1 MTPGSPD
8 LSVLTALVAAV
19 SAGTAAWLAI
29 PLGKDGPPGRLSGGV
44 PGHVGARTHGP
55 GGSPGSGAAGRPGAP
70 GYARRTGADAS
81 DEEDLLGR
89 HRLVVSLLG
98 GTAPVLL
105 VGGVVGVVGGAVA
118 AVVVHR
124 LLGRREPAG
133 VRRRRERIGR
143 DLPHAVDLLAVALAA
158 GAAPST
164 ALAVVAGALDGPLSE
179 ELEAARRSLE
189 LGRDPARVWREVA
202 GRPGL
207 AALGRTMARA
217 VETGASVGDALHRLA
232 EDVQA
237 AARSEAE
244 ARARTVGVRA
254 AAPLGLCLLPA
265 FVLVGV
271 VPLVASTVGSLLGR

>member
-1 MTPGSPD
+1 MTPGSTGAPD
-8 LSVLTALVAAV
+8 LLPALVAAL
-19 SAGTAAWLAI
+19 SAGTAAWLAV
-29 PLGKDGPPGRLSGGV
+29 PGRPRPPRLGWI
-44 PGHVGARTHGP
+44 PARGL
-55 GGSPGSGAAGRPGAP
+55 GQGKGEAGRPG
-70 GYARRTGADAS
+70 GTGSGGATGSGDAGG
-81 DEEDLLGR
+81 EEGDLLGR
-89 HRLVVSLLG
+89 HRLLVSLLS

-105 VGGVVGVVGGAVA
+105 VGGVVGVVGGVVAV
-118 AVVVHR
+118 VVVHR

-143 DLPHAVDLLAVALAA
+143 DLPQVVDLLAVALAA
-158 GAAPST
+158 GSAPST
-164 ALAVVAGALDGPLSE
+164 ALAVVAAALGGPMAE
-179 ELEAARRSLE
+179 ELESARRSLT

-217 VETGASVGDALHRLA
+217 VETGASVSDALHRLS
-232 EDVQA
+232 EDLQA
-237 AARSEAE
+237 VARSESE